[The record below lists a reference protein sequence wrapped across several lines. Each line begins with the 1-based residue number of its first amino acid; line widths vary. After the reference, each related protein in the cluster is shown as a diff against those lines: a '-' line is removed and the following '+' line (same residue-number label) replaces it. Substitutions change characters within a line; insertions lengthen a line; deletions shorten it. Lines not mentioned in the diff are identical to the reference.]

1 MSMNS
6 SSCNGTTMNE
16 QPNTAGAF
24 GGHAGGSADA
34 IRGEIA
40 SVVSVPLQPPS
51 AGAPDTHEPVI
62 VAGATD
68 PIRVALLASAGE
80 ARDRLGAALAD
91 AGAQVTLVADLASID
106 TEQVRAAEPRALLVA
121 LEPAAYDELD
131 RLYQLLADPSLIVI
145 FEEAELVSHRV
156 GWDAA
161 RWIRHLGA
169 KLRRHGEVLPPNL
182 GRQEEETRLP
192 ERASQ
197 DTVAVV
203 DTIVADAAPLEEAAR
218 VEITDAIEIQET
230 TESPVTVAEDQVQAI
245 ETAEQATQDDL
256 SQPVIV
262 GEAEPSESLE
272 SPVIAEDQ
280 SETIEVAE
288 PVELPV
294 VAAEDQEEAIDVVEP
309 AQDDADLAEIVDV
322 AVEQPQ
328 VDEEIV
334 ELSAETEVEPEQ
346 EAELAQP
353 TVLEVASVEDVDS
366 MIDFDASEAV
376 TPRPDFTPLP
386 LVDVDALF
394 ASFSEPATQRE
405 PDVVREHAVVSTPQ
419 QAPVETAEVIDSSQ
433 WALVDDDEA
442 SAQPPLVAEAEAPV
456 DVAHEL
462 EVLEERISGLSLAD
476 TDSYG
481 NGPPRGAVVVEAG
494 LGGPDAV
501 RQLLAALP
509 ETFSRPILV
518 RLQLDGGRYDRLVRQ
533 MERVAKLPVALAAS
547 ERPASPGT
555 VYFMA
560 PGLSLQRKGMELS
573 FVDGTPDAPSEFL
586 AALPGEDSAH
596 LFLSGSDPTRIDSA
610 MAHIEAHGLVA
621 AQTTDGCYD
630 STAPA
635 ALIARGAVAG
645 TPAELAARLI
655 ERWPS

>member
-1 MSMNS
+1 MNS
-6 SSCNGTTMNE
+6 SSCNGTAMNE

-24 GGHAGGSADA
+24 GGHVGGSADA

-40 SVVSVPLQPPS
+40 SVVSAPLQPRS
-51 AGAPDTHEPVI
+51 ALAPDTHEPVAH
-62 VAGATD
+62 AGATD

-121 LEPAAYDELD
+121 LEPAAYDQLD

-182 GRQEEETRLP
+182 GRQEEEASLP
-192 ERASQ
+192 ERVSQ
-197 DTVAVV
+197 DTAAFVGTI
-203 DTIVADAAPLEEAAR
+203 DTIVADVAPLEEAAP
-218 VEITDAIEIQET
+218 VEITAAIEIQEIN
-230 TESPVTVAEDQVQAI
+230 ESPVTIAEDQVQAI
-245 ETAEQATQDDL
+245 EVVEQATQDDL
-256 SQPVIV
+256 SEPVIV
-262 GEAEPSESLE
+262 GEIEPSEPLE

-294 VAAEDQEEAIDVVEP
+294 VAAEDQEQAVDVVEL
-309 AQDDADLAEIVDV
+309 AQDDADLVETVDV

-334 ELSAETEVEPEQ
+334 ELSAEVGLEQ
-346 EAELAQP
+346 EAEPEPQA
-353 TVLEVASVEDVDS
+353 VLEAASVEDVDS
-366 MIDFDASEAV
+366 VIEFDASEAI
-376 TPRPDFTPLP
+376 TSRSDFTPLP

-405 PDVVREHAVVSTPQ
+405 PDVAREHAVVSTPQ

-442 SAQPPLVAEAEAPV
+442 SAQSPLVVEAEAPA

-573 FVDGTPDAPSEFL
+573 FVDGALDAPSEFL

-610 MAHIEAHGLVA
+610 MAHIEARGLVA

-630 STAPA
+630 SAAPA

>member
-1 MSMNS
+1 
-6 SSCNGTTMNE
+6 MNE
-16 QPNTAGAF
+16 HPNTAGAF
-24 GGHAGGSADA
+24 GGHVGGSADA

-40 SVVSVPLQPPS
+40 SVVNTPLQSPS
-51 AGAPDTHEPVI
+51 APGADAHEPV
-62 VAGATD
+62 ARTGATDPIRAD

-145 FEEAELVSHRV
+145 FEEAELVAHRV

-169 KLRRHGEVLPPNL
+169 KLRRHGEVLPPTL
-182 GRQEEETRLP
+182 GRQEEEVLLP

-197 DTVAVV
+197 DAAVFVGTV
-203 DTIVADAAPLEEAAR
+203 DTTVPDAMPPQEVAPVEVAA
-218 VEITDAIEIQET
+218 AIEIQET
-230 TESPVTVAEDQVQAI
+230 IESPMVVAGEQAEAIEAAERMAEVDSDQPAIVAEI
-245 ETAEQATQDDL
+245 E
-256 SQPVIV
+256 
-262 GEAEPSESLE
+262 ESGPLE
-272 SPVIAEDQ
+272 SPAVAEGQ
-280 SETIEVAE
+280 SEATEVAE

-294 VAAEDQEEAIDVVEP
+294 VATEDQERTIDAVELT
-309 AQDDADLAEIVDV
+309 QSDADHVEIADV

-328 VDEEIV
+328 AEEEIV
-334 ELSAETEVEPEQ
+334 ELVAEAEPEPESQ
-346 EAELAQP
+346 
-353 TVLEVASVEDVDS
+353 TVLEAASVENLDS
-366 MIDFDASEAV
+366 VIEFDGSEAV

-394 ASFSEPATQRE
+394 ASFSEPAPQRV
-405 PDVVREHAVVSTPQ
+405 PDVVPDRAVASAPQ
-419 QAPVETAEVIDSSQ
+419 TPVETAEIIDSSQ
-433 WALVDDDEA
+433 WALVDDDDA
-442 SAQPPLVAEAEAPV
+442 SAQPSPLVAEAAAPAEV
-456 DVAHEL
+456 VHEF
-462 EVLEERISGLSLAD
+462 EVLEERISSLSLAD

-509 ETFSRPILV
+509 ETFARPILV

-533 MERVAKLPVALAAS
+533 MERVAKLPIALAAS

-596 LFLSGSDPTRIDSA
+596 LFLSGSDPARIDSA
-610 MAHIEAHGLVA
+610 MAHIESRGLLA

-645 TPAELAARLI
+645 TPAELAARLV

>member
-1 MSMNS
+1 
-6 SSCNGTTMNE
+6 MNE
-16 QPNTAGAF
+16 HPNTAGAF
-24 GGHAGGSADA
+24 GGHVGGSADA

-40 SVVSVPLQPPS
+40 SAASAPLQSPPAPGANAHEPAAR
-51 AGAPDTHEPVI
+51 AGA
-62 VAGATD
+62 AD

-145 FEEAELVSHRV
+145 FEEAELVAHRV

-182 GRQEEETRLP
+182 GRQEEEARLP

-197 DTVAVV
+197 DAAAFAGMVETTMADALPPQVAVPV
-203 DTIVADAAPLEEAAR
+203 EVAAA
-218 VEITDAIEIQET
+218 VEIQEAI
-230 TESPVTVAEDQVQAI
+230 ESPAMIVEEPAEAIEAVAQAAEDDSNPPAIVAGIEEAGTLESPAESLAIAEARSEGIEVAVELPAVVAEDQEQAI
-245 ETAEQATQDDL
+245 DA
-256 SQPVIV
+256 
-262 GEAEPSESLE
+262 
-272 SPVIAEDQ
+272 
-280 SETIEVAE
+280 
-288 PVELPV
+288 VEL
-294 VAAEDQEEAIDVVEP
+294 
-309 AQDDADLAEIVDV
+309 AQGDADRVEIVDLV
-322 AVEQPQ
+322 VEQPQ
-328 VDEEIV
+328 AEDQIAESVV
-334 ELSAETEVEPEQ
+334 EAEPEPQ
-346 EAELAQP
+346 MILEA
-353 TVLEVASVEDVDS
+353 ASVEDLDAV
-366 MIDFDASEAV
+366 IEFDASEAV

-394 ASFSEPATQRE
+394 ASFSEPAPQRV
-405 PDVVREHAVVSTPQ
+405 PDVLPDRAVASAPQ
-419 QAPVETAEVIDSSQ
+419 QASVETAEIIDSNQ
-433 WALVDDDEA
+433 WALVDDGDASEQPSPPVTEA
-442 SAQPPLVAEAEAPV
+442 TAPAE
-456 DVAHEL
+456 VAHEL
-462 EVLEERISGLSLAD
+462 EVLKERISGLSLAD

-509 ETFSRPILV
+509 ETFARPILV

-560 PGLSLQRKGMELS
+560 PGLSLQRKGAELS
-573 FVDGTPDAPSEFL
+573 FVDGAPDAPSEFL

-596 LFLSGSDPTRIDSA
+596 LFLSGSDPARIDSA
-610 MAHIEAHGLVA
+610 MAHIESRGLLA

-645 TPAELAARLI
+645 TPAELAARLV